1 MGTHERR
8 QREGTQ
14 RRQSILDAAK
24 RVFWTGGYGGAT
36 MPQVAQTAEL
46 APGTLYLYFPS
57 KAAMYAELLH
67 EGYGILLERLAA
79 AASGADEPQ
88 QRAGAMIDAFLG
100 FAGDCPEYFDII
112 FFILQREGG
121 AEGNL
126 EPEQLARL
134 KEGEAACRAVVS
146 KVLGQIDSVG
156 PARAEASVGAIWS
169 MLAGVVFY
177 FKGEPDF
184 DNVAAEA
191 RRILL
196 RAVLGTDP
204 AGPDS
209 GQE

>member
-1 MGTHERR
+1 METQERR
-8 QREGTQ
+8 EREKEK
-14 RRQSILDAAK
+14 RRQDILDAA
-24 RVFWTGGYGGAT
+24 RRLFWDNGYASTT
-36 MPQVAQTAEL
+36 MPQIAEAAAL

-57 KAAMYAELLH
+57 KSALYAELLV
-67 EGYGILLERLAA
+67 EGYDLLLKRFQAEVGRG
-79 AASGADEPQ
+79 ASVR
-88 QRAGAMIDAFLG
+88 QRGEALVDVFFQ
-100 FAGDCPEYFDII
+100 FARDYPEYFDII

-134 KEGEAACRAVVS
+134 EQGEAACRAVVS

-177 FKGEPDF
+177 FKGDPDF